1 MRKLLTMGVA
11 VLLSATLLCA
21 CTSGL
26 KSESES
32 GSSGGYKY
40 AGSNSRGD
48 QMYHNSANG
57 TNVYKNADGSFEV
70 TDGYGTV
77 LKDLDSDGYYDMGSI
92 DGGKTWINLPL
103 TDDYKWK
110 K

>member
-11 VLLSATLLCA
+11 VLLGAALLCS

-40 AGSNSRGD
+40 LYSNSRGD
-48 QMYHNSANG
+48 QTYHNSADGSNL
-57 TNVYKNADGSFEV
+57 YKNADGSIEV

-77 LKDLDSDGYYDMGSI
+77 LKDLDSDGYYDKGST
-92 DGGKTWINLPL
+92 DGGETWIDLPR